1 MKPLFQKRFT
11 RVTVG
16 AAIFIALLIALLSTA
31 DRFVSVDVVA
41 EHPSLDPERL
51 AKRIPNAHA
60 FPGAT
65 RHAALDSMLA
75 AASSVDEARIVFGDA
90 TPFDQFASSIY
101 ADGLPSESD
110 DIILSDLD
118 EPNRLIACVGCL
130 GKSFGDSASADVS
143 FTPWSRRD
151 PIGMFGFSP
160 IGGGAGSGGNS
171 STGDNA
177 PGAGALSALNPS
189 SPPGG
194 NAGSDHSSEHS
205 DSAGQPSQ
213 QPGSNGHPGSSGQS
227 GWNGNGGPNGNSS
240 SGNTESGGSPP
251 GKVVAVPEPATAAL
265 LLLGLGGTT
274 LMRRRAG
281 RV

>member
-1 MKPLFQKRFT
+1 MKALFQKRFT

-16 AAIFIALLIALLSTA
+16 AAIFIALLVAFLSTA

-41 EHPSLDPERL
+41 EHPNLDRERL
-51 AKRIPNAHA
+51 AKRLPNAHA
-60 FPGAT
+60 STRAT

-75 AASSVDEARIVFGDA
+75 AASAVDEARIVFGDA

-101 ADGLPSESD
+101 VDGLPSESD

-130 GKSFGDSASADVS
+130 GKSFSDGASADVS

-177 PGAGALSALNPS
+177 PGAGALSGLNPS
-189 SPPGG
+189 SPPAG
-194 NAGSDHSSEHS
+194 NAGNDHSSEHS
-205 DSAGQPSQ
+205 DSAGQPSE
-213 QPGSNGHPGSSGQS
+213 QPGSNGHPGSSGHS
-227 GWNGNGGPNGNSS
+227 GWNGNGGSNGDSS
-240 SGNTESGGSPP
+240 SGNTESGGSPS
-251 GKVVAVPEPATAAL
+251 GTVAVPEPATAAL